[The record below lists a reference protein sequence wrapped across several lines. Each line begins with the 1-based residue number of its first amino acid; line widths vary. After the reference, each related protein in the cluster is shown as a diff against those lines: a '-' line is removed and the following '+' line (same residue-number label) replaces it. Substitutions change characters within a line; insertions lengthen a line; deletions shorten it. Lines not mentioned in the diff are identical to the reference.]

1 MVSPWQPLKVL
12 RRIPTVIPSST
23 SPYHIVTD
31 AGNAFLKMPN
41 NPQGPAAIVSEFIGT
56 QLAAWFG
63 LSTFE
68 YCMMQV
74 CEADLNVDRQDQTD
88 LVMAFVTHEDDG
100 DTRKGSA
107 KELQLV
113 ENVADFSRLVV
124 FDTWVGNWD
133 RHSIRIR
140 AGEVREH
147 RNDGNVFLSNDA
159 APGKLKLK
167 GYDHT
172 HCHFAVIASNPDVNL
187 EGKITDDAIYG
198 RFPEFLP
205 FLKRSDIQ
213 ASLVRLAQMDTSTA
227 QQIVQT
233 VPSEWM
239 DNAGIQGKL
248 VEFIKSRSEFLC
260 NQIEGKLCD

>member
-1 MVSPWQPLKVL
+1 LGNLTLTGYNSEDSDRPFKDKRDMDGGFKVSPLKLNAGLGQLEQWNEDAIKVRAGKLAESAIKVWQPLKVL

-100 DTRKGSA
+100 DTWKGSA
-107 KELQLV
+107 KELQTESV
-113 ENVADFSRLVV
+113 
-124 FDTWVGNWD
+124 
-133 RHSIRIR
+133 
-140 AGEVREH
+140 
-147 RNDGNVFLSNDA
+147 
-159 APGKLKLK
+159 
-167 GYDHT
+167 
-172 HCHFAVIASNPDVNL
+172 
-187 EGKITDDAIYG
+187 
-198 RFPEFLP
+198 
-205 FLKRSDIQ
+205 
-213 ASLVRLAQMDTSTA
+213 
-227 QQIVQT
+227 
-233 VPSEWM
+233 
-239 DNAGIQGKL
+239 
-248 VEFIKSRSEFLC
+248 
-260 NQIEGKLCD
+260 